1 MIRFSLGVS
10 SANWTMNLG
19 CDLRQPQL
27 PVCSSSAR
35 NRGKFR
41 MELPSSRKP
50 TFGVCGSASVRF
62 ISERVGSIDFDAFF
76 PCFVGSS
83 EILYLPHI
91 LVAGELCYRQ
101 ESAIGGWNGPE
112 VISGAK

>member
-1 MIRFSLGVS
+1 
-10 SANWTMNLG
+10 
-19 CDLRQPQL
+19 
-27 PVCSSSAR
+27 
-35 NRGKFR
+35 

-50 TFGVCGSASVRF
+50 TFGVCGRAPVRF

>member
-1 MIRFSLGVS
+1 VS
-10 SANWTMNLG
+10 NPAKLLLAGPSPKLWEL
-19 CDLRQPQL
+19 
-27 PVCSSSAR
+27 SSAR

-62 ISERVGSIDFDAFF
+62 ISERMGSIDSDAFF
-76 PCFVGSS
+76 PCFMGSS

-91 LVAGELCYRQ
+91 LSAGDLCY
-101 ESAIGGWNGPE
+101 G
-112 VISGAK
+112 

>member
-1 MIRFSLGVS
+1 
-10 SANWTMNLG
+10 
-19 CDLRQPQL
+19 
-27 PVCSSSAR
+27 
-35 NRGKFR
+35 

-50 TFGVCGSASVRF
+50 TFGVCGSASVRS
-62 ISERVGSIDFDAFF
+62 ISERVGSIDFDEFF